1 MKVQNGF
8 LPRDHATASRE
19 QGRVLLYLRMTTADK
34 QAIKCAAKENNR
46 SVARE
51 IECRVAK
58 SFELDRLLSLAA
70 NDGVYA
76 PIFERLAALA
86 RRVEQMAGKT
96 ASGDIDT
103 ARAVQSAWVAEIERW
118 WWHPELPAPATISA
132 ILREAKI
139 AATDARPLSKHFEER
154 TKQIAK
160 ALKAIFEEEW
170 AAMDVHAVNA
180 LARAASAMDR

>member
-1 MKVQNGF
+1 MRAQNGF
-8 LPRDHATASRE
+8 LPRDRATASRDPE
-19 QGRVLLYLRMTTADK
+19 RFSLHLRLTTADK
-34 QAIKCAAKENNR
+34 QAIKRAAKENNR

-51 IECRVAK
+51 VECRLAI
-58 SFELDRLLSLAA
+58 SIELDRIISLAA

-76 PIFERLAALA
+76 PIFERLARLA
-86 RRVEQMAGKT
+86 RRVEQMVGKT

-139 AATDARPLSKHFEER
+139 AATDARPLSTDCEGR
-154 TKQIAK
+154 TKQLAR
-160 ALKAIFEEEW
+160 ALKAVFEEEW

-180 LARAASAMDR
+180 LARAAAAMDR